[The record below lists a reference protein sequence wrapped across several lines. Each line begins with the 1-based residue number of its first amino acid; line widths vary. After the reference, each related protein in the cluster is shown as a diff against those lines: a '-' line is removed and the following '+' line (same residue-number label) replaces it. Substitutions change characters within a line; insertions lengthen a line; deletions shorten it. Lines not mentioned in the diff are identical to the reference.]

1 MQNLVIPEIMEL
13 PPIQVAQFAGQKV
26 LSTPQIAVLFDCTHR
41 NVSAIF
47 HKHEVEFEKDVDYF
61 FLKGDD
67 LTAFKLQNSIA
78 EDEKFIS
85 LAQGKPNSTALPLR
99 TVAKNVHS
107 IFVYTKTGI
116 FKLATFINT
125 KRAKLVFQRLLLA
138 YFCENIQEIEESELP
153 LPESEFPE
161 PIEPP
166 KFSSNTEKIET
177 LCNFLDKI
185 TAFLKE
191 CAMIEDKKLR
201 DDLIKAAF
209 NILKI

>member
-1 MQNLVIPEIMEL
+1 MQNVIIPEIMEL
-13 PPIQVAQFAGQKV
+13 PPIQVSQFAGQKV
-26 LSTPQIAVLFDCTHR
+26 LSTPQLAVLFDCTHR

-47 HKHEVEFEKDVDYF
+47 HNHEVEFEKDVDYF

-107 IFVYTKTGI
+107 IFVYTQSGI

-138 YFCENIQEIEESELP
+138 YFCENIKEIALPELESELP
-153 LPESEFPE
+153 VPATPPEISSD
-161 PIEPP
+161 IEMY
-166 KFSSNTEKIET
+166 
-177 LCNFLDKI
+177 CNFLDKI
-185 TAFLKE
+185 ITL
-191 CAMIEDKKLR
+191 CNMTEDEKLR

-209 NILKI
+209 ALLNL